1 MIQRERERYM
11 GEQTLI
17 VIKPDAF
24 ERKLTGQIL
33 SRFENKG
40 FLIRELKSYIFS
52 KEKAEE
58 FYFVHRNKPFFSE
71 LVSFISSSK
80 VVACILEGENAI
92 NTVRILI
99 GSTRSFDAQPGTIR
113 GDYGLGITNN
123 IIHASDSYESFIK
136 ESKVI
141 FK

>member
-1 MIQRERERYM
+1 MS
-11 GEQTLI
+11 EQTLI
-17 VIKPDAF
+17 IIKPDAF
-24 ERKLTGQIL
+24 QRKLTGIIL

-40 FLIRELKSYIFS
+40 FLIKELKSYNFT

-58 FYFVHRNKPFFSE
+58 FYSDHKNKPFFSE
-71 LVSFISSSK
+71 LVSFISSST
-80 VVACILEGENAI
+80 VAVCILEGENSI
-92 NTVRILI
+92 NIVRQMI
-99 GSTRSFDAQPGTIR
+99 GSTRSFEAQPGTIR

>member
-1 MIQRERERYM
+1 MT
-11 GEQTLI
+11 EQTLI

-40 FLIRELKSYIFS
+40 FIIKELKSYIFT

-58 FYFVHRNKPFFSE
+58 FYSVHKNKSFFSE

-92 NTVRILI
+92 NTIRLLI

-136 ESKVI
+136 ESQVI
-141 FK
+141 FT

>member
-1 MIQRERERYM
+1 MS
-11 GEQTLI
+11 EQTLI

-24 ERKLTGQIL
+24 ERKLTGTIL

-40 FLIRELKSYIFS
+40 FLIKELKSYIFT

-58 FYFVHRNKPFFSE
+58 FYSAHQNRSFFNE
-71 LVSFISSSK
+71 LVSFISSST
-80 VVACILEGENAI
+80 VVGCILEGENAI
-92 NTVRILI
+92 NVVRQMI
-99 GSTRSFDAQPGTIR
+99 GSTRSFEAQPGKIR

>member
-1 MIQRERERYM
+1 MS
-11 GEQTLI
+11 EQTLI

-24 ERKLTGQIL
+24 ERKLTGIIL

-40 FLIRELKSYIFS
+40 FLIKELKSYIFT

-58 FYFVHRNKPFFSE
+58 FYSPHQNKPFFHE
-71 LVSFISSSK
+71 LVSFISSATA
-80 VVACILEGENAI
+80 VVCILEGENAI
-92 NTVRILI
+92 NVVRQMI
-99 GSTRSFDAQPGTIR
+99 GSTRSSEAQPGTIR

-123 IIHASDSYESFIK
+123 VIHASDSYESFIK

>member
-1 MIQRERERYM
+1 MNK
-11 GEQTLI
+11 EQTLV

-24 ERKLTGQIL
+24 KRKLVGQIL
-33 SRFENKG
+33 SRFEEKN
-40 FLIRELKSYIFS
+40 FSIADLKYYIFN
-52 KEKAEE
+52 KEKAEQ
-58 FYFVHRNKPFFSE
+58 FYSAHQAKPFFSE
-71 LVSFISSSK
+71 LVSFISSSP

-92 NTVRILI
+92 NTVRLMI

-136 ESKVI
+136 ESQVI
-141 FK
+141 FDS

>member
-1 MIQRERERYM
+1 MS
-11 GEQTLI
+11 EQTLI

-24 ERKLTGQIL
+24 ERKLTGKIL
-33 SRFENKG
+33 SRFEDKG
-40 FLIRELKSYIFS
+40 FLIKELKLYIFT

-58 FYFVHRNKPFFSE
+58 FYDAHKNKPFFSE
-71 LVSFISSSK
+71 LVSFISSSN

-92 NTVRILI
+92 NIVRLMI
-99 GSTRSFDAQPGTIR
+99 GTTRSFEAQPGTIR

>member
-1 MIQRERERYM
+1 MS
-11 GEQTLI
+11 EQTLI

-24 ERKLTGQIL
+24 ERRLTGTIL

-40 FLIRELKSYIFS
+40 FLIKELKSYIFT
-52 KEKAEE
+52 KDKAEE
-58 FYFVHRNKPFFSE
+58 FYSPHQNKPFFHE
-71 LVSFISSSK
+71 LVSFISSSMA
-80 VVACILEGENAI
+80 VVCILEGENAI
-92 NTVRILI
+92 NVVRQMI
-99 GSTRSFDAQPGTIR
+99 GSTRSFEAQPGTIR

-123 IIHASDSYESFIK
+123 VIHASDSYESFIK

>member
-1 MIQRERERYM
+1 MS
-11 GEQTLI
+11 EQTLI

-24 ERKLTGQIL
+24 ERKLTGTIL
-33 SRFENKG
+33 SRFENK
-40 FLIRELKSYIFS
+40 
-52 KEKAEE
+52 
-58 FYFVHRNKPFFSE
+58 PFFNE
-71 LVSFISSSK
+71 LVSFISSST
-80 VVACILEGENAI
+80 VVACILVGENAI
-92 NTVRILI
+92 NVVRQMI
-99 GSTRSFDAQPGTIR
+99 GSTRSFEAQPGTIR

>member
-1 MIQRERERYM
+1 MS
-11 GEQTLI
+11 EQTLI

-24 ERKLTGQIL
+24 ERKLTGTIL
-33 SRFENKG
+33 SRFEKKG
-40 FLIRELKSYIFS
+40 LLIKELKSFNFT

-58 FYFVHRNKPFFSE
+58 FYSAHQNKPFFHE
-71 LVSFISSSK
+71 LVSFISSST
-80 VVACILEGENAI
+80 VVGCILEGEKAI
-92 NTVRILI
+92 NVVRQMI
-99 GSTRSFDAQPGTIR
+99 GSTRSFEAQPGTIR

>member
-1 MIQRERERYM
+1 MS
-11 GEQTLI
+11 EQTLI

-24 ERKLTGQIL
+24 ERKLTGTIL

-40 FLIRELKSYIFS
+40 FLIKELKSYFFT

-58 FYFVHRNKPFFSE
+58 FYSAHQNKPFFNE
-71 LVSFISSSK
+71 LVSFISSST
-80 VVACILEGENAI
+80 VVACILIGENAI
-92 NTVRILI
+92 NVVRQMI
-99 GSTRSFDAQPGTIR
+99 GSTRSFEAQPGTIR

>member
-1 MIQRERERYM
+1 MS
-11 GEQTLI
+11 EQTLI
-17 VIKPDAF
+17 IIKPDAF
-24 ERKLTGQIL
+24 QRKLTGIIL

-40 FLIRELKSYIFS
+40 FLIKELKSYNFT

-58 FYFVHRNKPFFSE
+58 FYSDHKNKPFFSE
-71 LVSFISSSK
+71 LVSFISSST
-80 VVACILEGENAI
+80 VAVCILEGENAI
-92 NTVRILI
+92 NIVRQMI
-99 GSTRSFDAQPGTIR
+99 GSTRSFEAHPGTIR

-136 ESKVI
+136 ESQVI

>member
-1 MIQRERERYM
+1 MS
-11 GEQTLI
+11 EQTLI
-17 VIKPDAF
+17 IIKPDAF
-24 ERKLTGQIL
+24 QRKITVIIL

-40 FLIRELKSYIFS
+40 FLIKELKSYNFT

-58 FYFVHRNKPFFSE
+58 FYSDHKNKPFFSE
-71 LVSFISSSK
+71 LVSFISSST
-80 VVACILEGENAI
+80 VAVCILEGENAI
-92 NTVRILI
+92 NIVRQMI
-99 GSTRSFDAQPGTIR
+99 GSTRSFEAQPGTIR